1 MLDEGVELR
10 EQRWFDRPSG
20 RIFLD
25 VCWEP
30 IRNEAGRVT
39 GVASATVDLTP
50 IKLAGEALSQSH
62 KTFSELIERA
72 PFGIYVADSQFRVAH
87 MNTSSQL
94 ARSATCGPSSGA
106 ISPRRCASSGPSLS
120 PRRYRPFPTH
130 PRDWRPF
137 YSPPFFNPRHDVE
150 AVEGYEWELH
160 RMVLPDGQF
169 GVIGYYFDST
179 KMRQA
184 EAALRESE
192 ARFRHLADAMP
203 QLVWTAEPDGTVDYF
218 NRRHETL
225 SGARRGDDGT
235 WTWSPVIHPDD
246 LQATLAAWDHAVGT
260 GQDYEMEQ
268 RYCSRTG
275 PSAGISPAPR
285 PFETKAAGS

>member
-1 MLDEGVELR
+1 
-10 EQRWFDRPSG
+10 
-20 RIFLD
+20 
-25 VCWEP
+25 
-30 IRNEAGRVT
+30 
-39 GVASATVDLTP
+39 
-50 IKLAGEALSQSH
+50 
-62 KTFSELIERA
+62 
-72 PFGIYVADSQFRVAH
+72 
-87 MNTSSQL
+87 MNTSSQ
-94 ARSATCGPSSGA
+94 TGA
-106 ISPRRCASSGPSLS
+106 FRNV
-120 PRRYRPFPTH
+120 RPIIG
-130 PRDWRPF
+130 RDFSEAMRILWPEPVAAEIIGHFRHTLETGEPF

-169 GVIGYYFDST
+169 GVICYYFDST

-246 LQATLAAWDHAVGT
+246 LQATLAAWDHAVRPARIT
-260 GQDYEMEQ
+260 KWSNA
-268 RYCSRTG
+268 YCSRTG